1 MTVELNH
8 QALSQLAVQ
17 LKMPGCLRLWEP
29 LFWRKIAKRSFPSP
43 NPQSQ
48 HLGAFGLLLGS
59 RVFLLLPVLMLNQ
72 TFLSDQ
78 LVVFGLQLRLCVAKG
93 WVSRCA
99 KETLSERIE
108 PKVAMLLP
116 CLVVGGGPT
125 SLNDANTTCVLATS
139 AEHAARFDPSPFLL
153 GHMRRNQNYLFGIS
167 WLVN

>member
-1 MTVELNH
+1 
-8 QALSQLAVQ
+8 
-17 LKMPGCLRLWEP
+17 
-29 LFWRKIAKRSFPSP
+29 
-43 NPQSQ
+43 
-48 HLGAFGLLLGS
+48 
-59 RVFLLLPVLMLNQ
+59 MLNQ

-78 LVVFGLQLRLCVAKG
+78 LVVFGLSVRLCVALRCQGMGFK
-93 WVSRCA
+93 RCA
-99 KETLSERIE
+99 KETPAERIE

-125 SLNDANTTCVLATS
+125 SLNDANTTCVLATL